1 MTNGLWD
8 RLSNRHTNNVAT
20 SKKDNSNQSLLY
32 QALMMSGNG
41 SPSSSGGWGNSSSS
55 GSLSDGLSKI
65 GKVVTEFKGSNS
77 GGGLGTIG
85 TTANDFITGSSSSS
99 GSAISDAINGV
110 GGSSGSSISNAINGA
125 TGGSAA
131 DSVGGIFSNGSGSA
145 GTSAGSAASNVPW
158 AAIAGIAKKG
168 YNSISGHDDKEYSD
182 LEEGVIYPLQGAAT
196 GSMFGPWG
204 AAAGALYGLG
214 YSFKDDLGLKDSNF
228 LTQTLFPIG
237 MGDGGGLRIGGKSI
251 LDLG

>member
-8 RLSNRHTNNVAT
+8 RLSSRHANNVAS

-32 QALMMSGNG
+32 QALMMGGNSSPSSAGSFGNG
-41 SPSSSGGWGNSSSS
+41 SVN
-55 GSLSDGLSKI
+55 LSDGLSKI
-65 GKVVTEFKGSNS
+65 GEVVSDFKGSNT
-77 GGGLGTIG
+77 GGSLGTIG
-85 TTANDFITGSSSSS
+85 NAANNFITGSSTSS
-99 GSAISDAINGV
+99 GSAITDAINGV

-131 DSVGGIFSNGSGSA
+131 DSVGGIFSSGSGSA

-158 AAIAGIAKKG
+158 AAIAGLAKKG

-182 LEEGVIYPLQGAAT
+182 LEEGVVYPLQGAAT

-228 LTQTLFPIG
+228 LTQMLFPIG